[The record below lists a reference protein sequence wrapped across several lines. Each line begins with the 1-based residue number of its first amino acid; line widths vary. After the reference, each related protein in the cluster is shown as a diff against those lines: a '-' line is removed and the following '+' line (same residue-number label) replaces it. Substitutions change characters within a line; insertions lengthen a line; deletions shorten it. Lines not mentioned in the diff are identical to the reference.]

1 MVSRRLVR
9 GIADILDGIA
19 ELTAVRPF
27 PRSTHTSSTLR
38 AKARELDA
46 RDPLAPLRERFY
58 CDPDV
63 LYFDGNSLGLLS
75 RDAEAALL
83 RALDQW
89 RRLAARAWL
98 QASPPWVD
106 YGERLGDR
114 VAALVG
120 AEPGEVVVTGSTT
133 VNLHHLVAALYRPD
147 ETRHVIVAAATE
159 FPSDLHALTGQIVLR
174 GRDPGR
180 SLRLIHPREGGLIE
194 EADIESATGRDT
206 SLLVLSAIHFRTS
219 QRFEMARLTR
229 HAQAAG
235 ARVIW
240 DLSHAVGVAPVELNR
255 IGADAAFWCHY
266 KYLHAGPGAVG
277 GLYLNRRHH
286 GIRPALPGWW
296 GQTTEAKFEMSG
308 RHAPAPGAAAWQIG
322 TIPILAAAPLWG
334 ALDVVE
340 AAGIGRI
347 REKSM
352 ALTSFL
358 IECVDRVLP
367 EQMRV
372 GSPRDP
378 ERRGGHVALEC
389 LGDAPAILTRLESR
403 GVVADYRPPNV
414 LRLTPAPLTTRFEDV
429 VRMVEVIGKEY
440 TK

>member
-1 MVSRRLVR
+1 MSAP
-9 GIADILDGIA
+9 GTQIAA
-19 ELTAVRPF
+19 
-27 PRSTHTSSTLR
+27 TLR

-46 RDPLAPLRERFY
+46 RDPLASFRERFF

-89 RRLAARAWL
+89 KRLAARAWL
-98 QASPPWVD
+98 EAVPPWVD
-106 YGERLGDR
+106 YGERLGAR

-120 AEPGEVVVTGSTT
+120 AAPEEVVVTGSTT
-133 VNLHHLVAALYRPD
+133 VNLHHLVAAFYRPD
-147 ETRHVIVAAATE
+147 ETRHAIVAAATE
-159 FPSDLHALTGQIVLR
+159 FPSDLHALAGQIALQ
-174 GRDPGR
+174 GRDPDR
-180 SLRLIHPREGGLIE
+180 SLRLIRPREDGVIQE
-194 EADIESATGRDT
+194 EDIESALGPDT
-206 SLLVLSAIHFRTS
+206 SLLVLSAVLFRTS
-219 QRFEMARLTR
+219 QWFDMARLTR
-229 HAQAAG
+229 VAHAAG

-240 DLSHAVGVAPVELNR
+240 DLSHAVGAVPVELNR

-277 GLYLNRRHH
+277 GLYLNRRHSAM
-286 GIRPALPGWW
+286 RPALPGWW
-296 GQTTEAKFEMSG
+296 GQTVEAKFEMSG

-334 ALDVVE
+334 ALDLVE

-347 REKSM
+347 REKSVG
-352 ALTSFL
+352 LTSFL
-358 IECVDRVLP
+358 VECIDALLP
-367 EQMRV
+367 EGETGVRV

-378 ERRGGHVALEC
+378 ERRGGHIAVEC
-389 LGDAPAILTRLESR
+389 PGDAAVMTSALGSR
-403 GVVADYRPPNV
+403 GVVADYRPPSI

-429 VRMVEVIGKEY
+429 LRVVEVVGEVSALAQ
-440 TK
+440 